1 MSWKS
6 CSVASCCADR
16 RGAPTPTILTPAG
29 SEFALLLIDDVEGQ
43 RRQRRN
49 RSRWPA
55 PRGHHHAIHQCLV
68 TERNPLQASGA
79 ERERIGRFT
88 ETYRG
93 VCAIEYSAYP
103 RGTDSR
109 ATSRDSWGLFCN

>member
-1 MSWKS
+1 MTWKAGGGNA
-6 CSVASCCADR
+6 VDAAQLPLASGADLL
-16 RGAPTPTILTPAG
+16 APTEPIEVARP
-29 SEFALLLIDDVEGQ
+29 
-43 RRQRRN
+43 
-49 RSRWPA
+49 

-79 ERERIGRFT
+79 EWERIGRFT

-93 VCAIEYSAYP
+93 VCAIGYSAYP
-103 RGTDSR
+103 PGTDSR